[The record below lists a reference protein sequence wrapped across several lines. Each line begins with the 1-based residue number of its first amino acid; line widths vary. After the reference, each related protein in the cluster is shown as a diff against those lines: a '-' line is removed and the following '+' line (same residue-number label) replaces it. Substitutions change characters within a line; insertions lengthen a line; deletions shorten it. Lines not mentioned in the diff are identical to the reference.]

1 MKPNPNIESTAAP
14 LERIRSISRGL
25 KLLFF
30 IFYIVPLLL
39 AAEMLCLQKW
49 PPVSWYFE
57 GVKYASA
64 ADVPGAL
71 WLVVGLA
78 IGLYLWT
85 AVTIWQLLNL
95 YEKGIIFSRAN
106 VRLYQ
111 RLGRMIFSAG
121 LLQLVA
127 RVIMTKSIEL
137 SPNLAGLP
145 WILGGLV
152 GMMIA
157 AIMEEGCKLREESDL
172 TV

>member
-39 AAEMLCLQKW
+39 AAGMLCLQKV
-49 PPVSWYFE
+49 PLVFLDFD

-64 ADVPGAL
+64 ADVPGAM
-71 WLVVGLA
+71 WLVVALA
-78 IGLYLWT
+78 IPLYLWS
-85 AVTIWQLLNL
+85 AVTVWQLLNL
-95 YEKGIIFSRAN
+95 YEKGIVFSRAN

-111 RLGRMIFSAG
+111 RLGRMILAAG

-127 RVIMTKSIEL
+127 SVIMTQGFL
-137 SPNLAGLP
+137 LGPNLAGLP
-145 WILGGLV
+145 GILGGLA